1 MSHRNRYLALVVP
14 CLLNC
19 AAMFFV
25 AFGAA
30 FGGPQRV
37 LLWPAVALFIGGVLI
52 LAAISAIRAA
62 QVGHSPVLA
71 FVAVALASSFGPAVL
86 LPIAYL
92 AFKPEA
98 KSGPRPSST
107 AGAWLQS
114 LALLAP
120 PWVILVFF
128 GLGRSL

>member
-1 MSHRNRYLALVVP
+1 MSHRNRFLVLAVP
-14 CLLNC
+14 CLFNC

-37 LLWPAVALFIGGVLI
+37 LLWPAVALFVGGVLI
-52 LAAISAIRAA
+52 LAALSAIRAA

-71 FVAVALASSFGPAVL
+71 FVAVVLASSFGPAVL

-92 AFKPEA
+92 ALKPEA
-98 KSGPRPSST
+98 SPSPRSLST
-107 AGAWLQS
+107 VGTWLQS
-114 LALLAP
+114 LALMAP

-128 GLGRSL
+128 GLGRIQ